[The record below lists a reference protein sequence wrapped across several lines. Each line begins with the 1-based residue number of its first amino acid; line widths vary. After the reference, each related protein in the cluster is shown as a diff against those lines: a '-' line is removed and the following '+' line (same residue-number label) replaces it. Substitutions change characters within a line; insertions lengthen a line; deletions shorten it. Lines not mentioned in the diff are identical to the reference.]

1 MVLIMRFLKHFLARF
16 KRKEKI
22 INNPQLLFKIRDAF
36 IEVKEQNNRIVGNVY
51 CTSGYNNQSLVA
63 HTIQF
68 VQDCFG
74 QVQGQHP
81 DDKLIDALIA
91 HIKQQ
96 QTVFEQSKDDPDG
109 IIAGTLVDVEN
120 ALKNIATNQAC
131 RHNKEVK

>member
-1 MVLIMRFLKHFLARF
+1 MRLFEHLLALF
-16 KRKEKI
+16 QTPEKY
-22 INNPQLLFKIRDAF
+22 INHPQLLFKIRDAF
-36 IEVKEQNNRIVGNVY
+36 IQVKEQNNRIVGNVY

-63 HTIQF
+63 QTIQF

-109 IIAGTLVDVEN
+109 IISGTLVDVEN
-120 ALKNIATNQAC
+120 ALKNIATKQAC
-131 RHNKEVK
+131 KHNK